1 MYASAQA
8 QPCASNYN
16 LCTNPLVQIMPT
28 NLVNFYFP
36 IGDRTISS
44 AILSSSEPYNI
55 YVMFQISALTSTG
68 QTVVANL
75 FARAPLHPDYVI
87 TSCESISSTA
97 SLLAS
102 TKVDVSV
109 GFVGTQD
116 AWDKSMVIYRVG
128 RKAHQSCLHSCAPTS
143 AADAALFP
151 SIHEIRSLIAC
162 FFSL

>member
-128 RKAHQSCLHSCAPTS
+128 RKAHQSCLHS
-143 AADAALFP
+143 
-151 SIHEIRSLIAC
+151 
-162 FFSL
+162 